1 MKEEDQYA
9 IENKPSFSG
18 CFQRFCADVFS
29 PKIKRGVLSGV
40 DLHSDWSSAID
51 VLCVLVQVYSDEP
64 VQRKMNCK

>member
-29 PKIKRGVLSGV
+29 PKIKRGVLSG
-40 DLHSDWSSAID
+40 LLI
-51 VLCVLVQVYSDEP
+51 
-64 VQRKMNCK
+64 M